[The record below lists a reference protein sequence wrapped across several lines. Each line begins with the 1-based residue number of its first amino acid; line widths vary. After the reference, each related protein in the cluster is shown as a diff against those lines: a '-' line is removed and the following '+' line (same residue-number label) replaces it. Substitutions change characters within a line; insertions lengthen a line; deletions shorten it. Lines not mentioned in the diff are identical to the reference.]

1 MIDNVVTA
9 DPSTSRKLTPEVRRG
24 LLGLGLGNA
33 LEWYDWMV
41 FGLLSAYIG
50 PNFFRSQEPLS
61 ATLNTLAVFAVGF
74 AFRPL
79 GGVILG
85 TVADR
90 IGRRRVMLLS
100 IVLMAVTTLV
110 IAVTPGYAAIGAWAG
125 VILLVCRCVQG
136 ISTGI
141 EAPLSTSHAVELAP
155 PGREGMVAGLMS
167 FYVNLGI
174 LMASLVSFAS
184 SLMIGGAAMGEW
196 GWRVPFIVGSLF
208 GFVVVYL
215 RRSLPETMRP
225 EELAAAKTSGVWSG
239 IRRHWLAILAII
251 FVVGAAQAYNYA
263 WNVGLPTAARSS
275 FKEDPTAVFALMTAL
290 AVVLVVG
297 SWAYA
302 PGEGLAGARMGAVV
316 SEAQFAQDA
325 AAVRGAVERGAELLA
340 GAHDADPTGGLF
352 FPPAVLAGMAED
364 DPIVTEEV
372 FGPVAAVLEV
382 PDYEAGLAA
391 VNSSRYGLTAGIC
404 TDSLALA
411 TDFAAR
417 AQAGVVKVNRP
428 TSGLDLNAPFGGVKD
443 SSTNTFR
450 EQGRSAVEFYTWG
463 KTVYLGV

>member
-50 PNFFRSQEPLS
+50 PNFFPSQEPLS

-225 EELAAAKTSGVWSG
+225 EELAAAKTSGVWGG

-275 FKEDPTAVFALMTAL
+275 FKEDPTAVFALTTAL

-297 SWAYA
+297 SW
-302 PGEGLAGARMGAVV
+302 VV
-316 SEAQFAQDA
+316 GRFTDGRALSRWF
-325 AAVRGAVERGAELLA
+325 
-340 GAHDADPTGGLF
+340 
-352 FPPAVLAGMAED
+352 
-364 DPIVTEEV
+364 IVTRLAAIPSV
-372 FGPVAAVLEV
+372 FLMLFYVQPGIAGFAAVLLGGSLV
-382 PDYEAGLAA
+382 LVLNMTIYNVVSASLMPKSIRGTGVALGYGIGVAVFGGTASYLLVWFQSLHADWVFPVYVAVLSILSVVFYILARR
-391 VNSSRYGLTAGIC
+391 S
-404 TDSLALA
+404 
-411 TDFAAR
+411 
-417 AQAGVVKVNRP
+417 
-428 TSGLDLNAPFGGVKD
+428 SGL
-443 SSTNTFR
+443 
-450 EQGRSAVEFYTWG
+450 YIG
-463 KTVYLGV
+463 K